1 MATLE
6 VTNDQLRL
14 IQQALDLYSRVGIG
28 QMWPIVEHPTFE
40 KHVKG
45 RVTKKG
51 PIQVG
56 DRTNKGKVLEVGDDW
71 VIVQDVYYS
80 DKEPEK
86 WSLKE
91 VRHSTN
97 YTEYHKIMDM
107 AKAIFAQ
114 ARNILIG
121 ENMNEHASWGIGNI
135 NTDESCQEAFDIIQ
149 VIRHE
154 FWKHNPDRSDI
165 TVDSSVTLFS
175 GTTQNVKCTIDKEEK

>member
-71 VIVQDVYYS
+71 VIVTLI
-80 DKEPEK
+80 KN
-86 WSLKE
+86 L
-91 VRHSTN
+91 
-97 YTEYHKIMDM
+97 
-107 AKAIFAQ
+107 
-114 ARNILIG
+114 RNG
-121 ENMNEHASWGIGNI
+121 H
-135 NTDESCQEAFDIIQ
+135 
-149 VIRHE
+149 
-154 FWKHNPDRSDI
+154 
-165 TVDSSVTLFS
+165 
-175 GTTQNVKCTIDKEEK
+175 